1 MESVNITSVMH
12 STQGNSFGERS
23 KSNSQL
29 EVELY
34 ESQEDFAR
42 YRIQLSEPV
51 QWFKSVDIVTLA
63 PVNSSQIYHFYSH
76 F

>member
-29 EVELY
+29 EVELF

-42 YRIQLSEPV
+42 YRIQLSESV
-51 QWFKSVDIVTLA
+51 Q
-63 PVNSSQIYHFYSH
+63 
-76 F
+76 